1 MSNIYE
7 IVTDK
12 IVKQLDK
19 GIVPWNK
26 PWTCS
31 TGAVSHYNGRPYSLL
46 NQIMLMDEDDSITD
60 LKGREYITFTQ
71 IKAEGGSIRKGEK
84 SKMVVFW
91 KMYDKET
98 NELDANGNKVVKRVA
113 TLRYYNVWE
122 VGQCE
127 GIKRKYEAVERHHD
141 PIAEAEAIVS
151 GYFGRETCTLEV
163 VESDRAFYSPILD
176 LVHVPQ
182 PSQYEDI
189 AEYYSTLFHEMTHST
204 WHKSRCDRE
213 LTGMAA
219 FGGKEYSRE
228 ELVAEMGAAFLMNTS
243 GIDSKKAFRNSV
255 GYIQGWSRKLRDE
268 PRMFVTAAGK
278 AEKAVE
284 YIINGKEDVCM

>member
-46 NQIMLMDEDDSITD
+46 NQILLMDEDEDLTD
-60 LKGREYITFTQ
+60 LKGREYVTFTQ

-98 NELDANGNKVVKRVA
+98 DETDSNGNKVVKRVA

-127 GIKRKYEAVERHHD
+127 GVKRKYEVTERHHN
-141 PIAEAEAIVS
+141 PIAEAEVIVTS
-151 GYFGRETCTLEV
+151 YFEREACTLEIT
-163 VESDRAFYSPILD
+163 ESDRAFYSPSRD

-182 PSQYEDI
+182 PSQYDDI

-204 WHKSRCDRE
+204 GHKSRCDRNVGG
-213 LTGMAA
+213 LVAYGME
-219 FGGKEYSRE
+219 EYSRE
-228 ELVAEMGAAFLMNTS
+228 ELVAEMGAAFLMNTA
-243 GIDSKKAFRNSV
+243 GIESPKAFRNSV
-255 GYIQGWSRKLRDE
+255 GYIQGWSRKLKED
-268 PRMFVTAAGK
+268 PKMFVTAAGK
-278 AEKAVE
+278 AEKAVN
-284 YIINGKEDVCM
+284 YILNIG

>member
-7 IVTDK
+7 IITEK
-12 IVKQLDK
+12 IVKMLDK
-19 GIVPWNK
+19 GIVPWSK

-31 TGAVSHYNGRPYSLL
+31 GGAVSHYNGRPYSLL
-46 NQIMLMDEDDSITD
+46 NQILLMDEGESIDDFKS
-60 LKGREYITFTQ
+60 REFITFTQ

-91 KMYDKET
+91 KIYQKET
-98 NELDANGNKVVKRVA
+98 GKIKANGEKEVKTVP

-127 GIKRKYEAVERHHD
+127 GIKRKYGAAERHHD
-141 PIAEAEAIVS
+141 PIAEAEDIVAA
-151 GYFGRETCTLEV
+151 YFGRETCRLEV
-163 VESDRAFYSPILD
+163 TETDRAYYSPVED

-182 PSQYEDI
+182 QSQYEDI

-204 WHKSRCDRE
+204 GHKSRCNRE

-219 FGGKEYSRE
+219 FGSMEYSRE
-228 ELVAEMGAAFLMNTS
+228 ELVAEMGSAFLMNIA
-243 GIDSKKAFRNSV
+243 GIESERAFSNSV
-255 GYIQGWSRKLRDE
+255 GYIQGWSRKLREE
-268 PRMFVTAAGK
+268 PRLFVNAASK
-278 AEKAVE
+278 AEAAVN
-284 YIINGKEDVCM
+284 YILDTNDKN